1 VTNDVSKTVN
11 QNRMNSPLVS
21 GILLTV
27 LGAIALAAPFFTTI
41 VSTAWIA
48 FILGSAGF
56 AKLFYAFRTREE
68 GGFIWKLL
76 LSILYLSV
84 ALSLLINPVTGAI
97 TITLLIGSFFLTE
110 GTFESILAFRLRPQ
124 KNWAWVLLNG
134 IVTILLGALIWFQW
148 PSNAPWLLGTF
159 VGVSILFTGISRI
172 MLSFNPTLPNNQSAN
187 ASRSTDPS
195 DSPASV

>member
-1 VTNDVSKTVN
+1 MTNDLVKPAN
-11 QNRMNSPLVS
+11 PKMNSPLLS
-21 GILLTV
+21 GILLTA

-41 VSTAWIA
+41 VSTTWIA

-76 LSILYLSV
+76 LSLLYLSV
-84 ALSLLINPVTGAI
+84 ALSLLVNPVTGAI

-124 KNWAWVLLNG
+124 KNWGWVLLNG
-134 IVTILLGALIWFQW
+134 IVTILLGAMIWFQW
-148 PSNAPWLLGTF
+148 PGNAPWLLGTF

-172 MLSFNPTLPNNQSAN
+172 MLSFNPNLSNHSPVS

-195 DSPASV
+195 DNPASV